1 MWISDKLDSTFATD
15 SRLVRGSS
23 VKYVPRKGQYFRNE
37 LGALNSKKTKEKMNR
52 ESCSGVSKRRQLMS
66 SCRYIL
72 IGVNV
77 AYSGI

>member
-37 LGALNSKKTKEKMNR
+37 LGALNSKNERIDDSR
-52 ESCSGVSKRRQLMS
+52 ELLGGQ
-66 SCRYIL
+66 
-72 IGVNV
+72 
-77 AYSGI
+77 

>member
-37 LGALNSKKTKEKMNR
+37 LGALESTNEILFESR
-52 ESCSGVSKRRQLMS
+52 EL
-66 SCRYIL
+66 L
-72 IGVNV
+72 
-77 AYSGI
+77 